1 MGLVIEQSERSA
13 ASQARQR
20 WSNLFT
26 IGYAVMALFLA
37 LQLKAATANATVVY
51 SDPVVG
57 LTVQYPQSWLLDTS
71 GDAVLRVT
79 DESAEGYKTSIE
91 VRALPLGVGLA
102 ERNLVDN
109 LILSRS
115 QSLASFD
122 VLERSSITLGESERP
137 ATSLVFTYVNSENNP
152 FLESLP
158 TVVEGVDVITTQGGQ
173 ALIVTFLSDA
183 RTYEDNLAIFRRFLD
198 DLDF

>member
-1 MGLVIEQSERSA
+1 MGIVIEQDQRSVLT
-13 ASQARQR
+13 SQRQR
-20 WSNLFT
+20 WSHIFT
-26 IGYAVMALFLA
+26 IAYALIALFLA
-37 LQLKAATANATVVY
+37 LQLKNATESATVVY

-57 LTVQYPQSWLLDTS
+57 LTVQYPQNWLLDTS
-71 GDAVLRVT
+71 GDSVLQVSN
-79 DESAEGYKTSIE
+79 ESAEGFKTSIG
-91 VRALPLGVGLA
+91 VQVLPLGVGLA

-115 QSLASFD
+115 QSLASFN
-122 VLERSSITLGESERP
+122 VLERASVTLGEEAQP
-137 ATSLVFTYVNSENNP
+137 ATSMTFTYVDSENNP

-158 TVVEGVDVITTQGGQ
+158 TVVEGVDVITTKGGQ

-183 RTYEDNLAIFRRFLD
+183 RTFDANLPVFQRFLD

>member
-1 MGLVIEQSERSA
+1 MGLVIERDARA
-13 ASQARQR
+13 AGSQPRQR
-20 WSNLFT
+20 WSHIFT
-26 IGYAVMALFLA
+26 IAYAVLAMFLA
-37 LQLKAATANATVVY
+37 LQLKAATENATVVY

-57 LTVQYPQSWLLDTS
+57 LTVQYPEGWLLDTS

-79 DESAEGYKTSIE
+79 DESAEGFKTSIE
-91 VRALPLGVGLA
+91 VQALPLGVGLS

-137 ATSLVFTYVNSENNP
+137 ATSLVFTYVDSESNP

-173 ALIVTFLSDA
+173 ALIVTFLSDVRA
-183 RTYEDNLAIFRRFLD
+183 YDTNLAIFQRFLNE
-198 DLDF
+198 LDF

>member
-1 MGLVIEQSERSA
+1 MGLIVEQSQPNTL
-13 ASQARQR
+13 SQRQR
-20 WSNLFT
+20 WSHIFT
-26 IGYAVMALFLA
+26 IAFAVLAIFLA
-37 LQLKAATANATVVY
+37 LQLKNANQTATVVY

-57 LTVQYPQSWLLDTS
+57 ITVDYPQNWLLDTT
-71 GDAVLRVT
+71 GDAVLKVS
-79 DESAEGYKTSIE
+79 DESAEGFKTSIE
-91 VRALPLGVGLA
+91 VRVLPLGVGLA

-122 VLERSSITLGESERP
+122 VLERESMTLGEDERP
-137 ATSLVFTYVNSENNP
+137 ATSLVFTYVASESNP

-158 TVVEGVDVITTQGGQ
+158 TVVEGMDVITTQGGQ

-183 RTYEDNLAIFRRFLD
+183 TSYEQNLAIFQRFLD
-198 DLDF
+198 EIDF

>member
-1 MGLVIEQSERSA
+1 MGIVIEQAAPPSA
-13 ASQARQR
+13 STRQR
-20 WSNLFT
+20 WSHIFT
-26 IGYAVMALFLA
+26 IAYALLALFLV
-37 LQLKAATANATVVY
+37 LQLKNATESATVIY

-57 LTVQYPQSWLLDTS
+57 ITVQYPQNWLLDTS
-71 GDAVLRVT
+71 GDSVLRIS
-79 DESAEGYKTSIE
+79 DESAEGFKTSIE
-91 VRALPLGVGLA
+91 VEVLPLGVGLA

-115 QSLASFD
+115 QALASFD
-122 VLERSSITLGESERP
+122 VLERSTITLGEDQRP
-137 ATSLVFTYVNSENNP
+137 ATSMIFTYVDSEDNP

-183 RTYEDNLAIFRRFLD
+183 RGFEANLPIFQRFLD

>member
-1 MGLVIEQSERSA
+1 MPTQCWRCF
-13 ASQARQR
+13 
-20 WSNLFT
+20 WP
-26 IGYAVMALFLA
+26 
-37 LQLKAATANATVVY
+37 LQLKAATENATVVY

-57 LTVQYPQSWLLDTS
+57 LTVQYPEGWLLDTS

-79 DESAEGYKTSIE
+79 DESAEGFKTSIE
-91 VRALPLGVGLA
+91 VQALPLGVGLS

-137 ATSLVFTYVNSENNP
+137 ATSLVFTYVDSESNP

-183 RTYEDNLAIFRRFLD
+183 RAYDSNLAIFQRFLNE
-198 DLDF
+198 LDF

>member
-1 MGLVIEQSERSA
+1 MGLVIEQSASA
-13 ASQARQR
+13 STAQPRQR
-20 WSNLFT
+20 WSNIFT
-26 IGYAVMALFLA
+26 IAYAALALFLA
-37 LQLKAATANATVVY
+37 LQLKEATANATVVY

-57 LTVQYPQSWLLDTS
+57 LTVQYPQNWLLDTG

-79 DESAEGYKTSIE
+79 NESAEGFKTSIE
-91 VRALPLGVGLA
+91 VQALPLGVGLA

-137 ATSLVFTYVNSENNP
+137 ATSLVFTYVASENNP

-158 TVVEGVDVITTQGGQ
+158 AVVEGVDVITTQGGQ

-183 RTYEDNLAIFRRFLD
+183 RTYDDNLAIFRRFLD